1 MKQYLTITILIIS
14 INLAKADSPLTSIK
28 FWDLSDDPYVLKIGN
43 LPGKKTLDS
52 KAFQYLINP
61 ANSKANKYALVNALG
76 WEYRSKVK
84 NSDNFLHFLNQKF
97 EKEINEFRKQNKVH
111 FIYMSRQKDL
121 IKNFMKVSLECEYLK
136 FYNYLLAM
144 DDYLY
149 VSQLKSLCS
158 SWKNECFKGSDF
170 DKIILVLLKSQIQ
183 LLQNSCIEFREMER
197 IFIELEINRT
207 YEGKAI
213 GHRIFSYLQN
223 YRKS

>member
-84 NSDNFLHFLNQKF
+84 NSDNYIEFIYQNF
-97 EKEINEFRKQNKVH
+97 EKEILEFSKKKSLFTDSKFN
-111 FIYMSRQKDL
+111 RQEL
-121 IKNFMKVSLECEYLK
+121 VRNFMVTNLQCEYLK
-136 FYNYLLAM
+136 LFDYLLAM
-144 DDYLY
+144 DDYFLTDQSAY
-149 VSQLKSLCS
+149 LLFDHAIRLPAASDWDVFLESLIKAQYNMLKMDFKQLSNTIHTLNTLRINDDSLKTS
-158 SWKNECFKGSDF
+158 VDRSLN
-170 DKIILVLLKSQIQ
+170 
-183 LLQNSCIEFREMER
+183 
-197 IFIELEINRT
+197 
-207 YEGKAI
+207 
-213 GHRIFSYLQN
+213 YLCH
-223 YRKS
+223 YFG

>member
-84 NSDNFLHFLNQKF
+84 NSDNYIEFIYQNF
-97 EKEINEFRKQNKVH
+97 EKEILEFSKKKSLFTDSKFNQQELVR
-111 FIYMSRQKDL
+111 
-121 IKNFMKVSLECEYLK
+121 NFMMTNLQCEYMKL
-136 FYNYLLAM
+136 FVYLRAM
-144 DDYLY
+144 DDYFLTDQSAY
-149 VSQLKSLCS
+149 LLFDHANGLPVA
-158 SWKNECFKGSDF
+158 SDW
-170 DKIILVLLKSQIQ
+170 DV
-183 LLQNSCIEFREMER
+183 
-197 IFIELEINRT
+197 FIESLIKAQYHVLKMDFNQLSNTIYTLNTLKINDGSLKISIDR
-207 YEGKAI
+207 
-213 GHRIFSYLQN
+213 SLNYLCH
-223 YRKS
+223 YFG

>member
-84 NSDNFLHFLNQKF
+84 NSDNYIEFIYQNF
-97 EKEINEFRKQNKVH
+97 EKEILEFNKKKPLYTDSK
-111 FIYMSRQKDL
+111 FNRQEL
-121 IKNFMKVSLECEYLK
+121 VRNFMVTNLQCEYLK
-136 FYNYLLAM
+136 LFDYLLAM
-144 DDYLY
+144 DDYFLTDQSAY
-149 VSQLKSLCS
+149 LLFDHAIRLPAASDWDVFLESLIKAQYNMLKMDFKQLSNTIHTLNTLRINDDSLKTS
-158 SWKNECFKGSDF
+158 VDRSLN
-170 DKIILVLLKSQIQ
+170 
-183 LLQNSCIEFREMER
+183 
-197 IFIELEINRT
+197 
-207 YEGKAI
+207 
-213 GHRIFSYLQN
+213 YLCH
-223 YRKS
+223 YFG